1 MKKVLTSLTLFT
13 AVSSFGLAMNANA
26 EASTTSEI
34 DSNKI
39 EIVSTILPD
48 KTQGETK
55 IIAALDEIDNDKANN
70 IDSPTDTP
78 VEKKTEKKA
87 EKKAEKKVEK
97 KVEKK
102 AEKKTEKKVEKKD
115 EKKNTPPPAEEVSND
130 YVIKQ
135 GDTLYD
141 VALEHDTSY
150 VNLMIMNDLE
160 TEHVQAGQKIIVNWS
175 EAEFNEKVSEFEA
188 ELIRQQELAEQK
200 AEEDRIQ

>member
-26 EASTTSEI
+26 EANTTSEI
-34 DSNKI
+34 DLNKI

-70 IDSPTDTP
+70 IDTPTDTP
-78 VEKKTEKKA
+78 IEKKTEKKA
-87 EKKAEKKVEK
+87 EKKAEEKAEKKAEEKAEK

-102 AEKKTEKKVEKKD
+102 AEKKVEKKAEQKA
-115 EKKNTPPPAEEVSND
+115 EKKNTPPPVEEISNE

-135 GDTLYD
+135 GDTLD
-141 VALEHDTSY
+141 AITSEHDTSY

-160 TEHVQAGQKIIVNWS
+160 TEHVQAGQKIIEIGRAS
-175 EAEFNEKVSEFEA
+175 CRERKK
-188 ELIRQQELAEQK
+188 I
-200 AEEDRIQ
+200 